1 MSTQTLSKRKP
12 MDVRKLT
19 GTAMLAALASVLMF
33 INFVPPLMPS
43 FIKMDFSEMPA
54 LLATFAYGPLY
65 GVGVSLIKN
74 LVNLLSTSTGGVGE
88 LSNFILSITFIIP
101 AGLIYKRNKSKKGA
115 IIAALVGGILMAI
128 MSVPSNLY
136 VVYPIYTAF
145 MPMEAIIGMYQA
157 ILPSVDSLLEALLIF
172 NMPYTFIK
180 AMLNLAI
187 VSLIYKPLSPILHKK

>member
-1 MSTQTLSKRKP
+1 MSTQSKRKP
-12 MDVRKLT
+12 MDTRRLT

-54 LLATFAYGPLY
+54 LLATFAYGPMY
-65 GVGVSLIKN
+65 GVAVSLIKN

-101 AGLIYKRNKSKKGA
+101 AGLIYQRNKSKKGA
-115 IIAALVGGILMAI
+115 IIAALVGGILMAL

-145 MPMEAIIGMYQA
+145 LPMEAIIGMYQA
-157 ILPSVDSLLEALLIF
+157 ILPSVDNLLEALLIF

-180 AMLNLAI
+180 AMLNLLI
-187 VSLIYKPLSPILHKK
+187 VSLIYKPLSPILHKR

>member
-1 MSTQTLSKRKP
+1 MNTITRKKP
-12 MDVRKLT
+12 MELRKLT
-19 GTAMLAALASVLMF
+19 GTAMLAGLASVLMF

-54 LLATFAYGPLY
+54 LLATFAYGPSY
-65 GVGVSLIKN
+65 GVAVSLIKN
-74 LVNLLSTSTGGVGE
+74 LINLFSSSTGGVGE

-101 AGLIYKRNKSKKGA
+101 AGLIYKKNRNKKGA
-115 IIAALVGGILMAI
+115 VVASLIGGVLMAL

-136 VVYPIYTAF
+136 VVYPIYTNF

-157 ILPSVDSLLEALLIF
+157 ILPTVDNLTEAILIF

-180 AMLNLAI
+180 AMINAGI
-187 VSLIYKPLSPILHKK
+187 VALIYKPLSPILHKM